1 MDSCKD
7 FFEQSSLKLI
17 AQQAFLKAQE
27 RGVVDF
33 ATKFNV
39 FDLQE
44 ITLDKKLIIDLI
56 EKVQIY
62 GIEEV
67 INNIDLILVYY
78 QSVYNIEN
86 FVNTEE

>member
-39 FDLQE
+39 FDLEE

-56 EKVQIY
+56 EKIQIY

>member
-27 RGVVDF
+27 RGIVDF

-39 FDLQE
+39 FDLEE

-56 EKVQIY
+56 EKIQIY

-78 QSVYNIEN
+78 QSIYNIEN
-86 FVNTEE
+86 FVSIEE

>member
-27 RGVVDF
+27 RGVVEF
-33 ATKFNV
+33 ATNFNV
-39 FDLQE
+39 FDLEE
-44 ITLDKKLIIDLI
+44 ITLDKKIIIDLI
-56 EKVQIY
+56 DKIQIY

-67 INNIDLILVYY
+67 KNNIDFILVYY
-78 QSVYNIEN
+78 QSIYNVEN
-86 FVNTEE
+86 LFETKE

>member
-27 RGVVDF
+27 RGVVEF
-33 ATKFNV
+33 AINFNV
-39 FDLQE
+39 FDLEE
-44 ITLDKKLIIDLI
+44 ITLDKKIIIDLI
-56 EKVQIY
+56 DKIQIY

-67 INNIDLILVYY
+67 KNNIDLILVYY
-78 QSVYNIEN
+78 QSIYNVEN
-86 FVNTEE
+86 LFENKE